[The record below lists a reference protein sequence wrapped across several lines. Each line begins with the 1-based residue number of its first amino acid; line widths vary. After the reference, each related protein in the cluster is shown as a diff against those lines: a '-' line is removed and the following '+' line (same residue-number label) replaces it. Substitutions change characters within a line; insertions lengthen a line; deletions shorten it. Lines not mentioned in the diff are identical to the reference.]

1 MIAIVQLFYLQMEA
15 ELLQFNQERAERL
28 RLMHEKHVKEIDAF
42 DEESITLGF
51 R

>member
-1 MIAIVQLFYLQMEA
+1 MDA
-15 ELLQFNQERAERL
+15 ELQQFNQERAERL

-42 DEESITLGF
+42 DEESVTLGF